1 MRKNMWNRIRGY
13 VAAGVA
19 LITCPCHLVLTL
31 PLFLS
36 ITAGTAAG
44 AFLERNYYAVIV
56 VSIIF
61 PLKPNPFH
69 GNNIYPK
76 GPAAVTNKI
85 LIVCFQTGWSLTFPL
100 ARLCLFFKI
109 IFYHIKKKYRI
120 WGKNSKKATKN

>member
-19 LITCPCHLVLTL
+19 LILCPCHLVLTL
-31 PLFLS
+31 PLLLS

-61 PLKPNPFH
+61 FIGGLVLAIRWLRSAVSEDAANSSGKPRTLMNRQPRA
-69 GNNIYPK
+69 G
-76 GPAAVTNKI
+76 
-85 LIVCFQTGWSLTFPL
+85 
-100 ARLCLFFKI
+100 
-109 IFYHIKKKYRI
+109 
-120 WGKNSKKATKN
+120 

>member
-19 LITCPCHLVLTL
+19 LILCPCHLVLTL
-31 PLFLS
+31 PLLLS

-61 PLKPNPFH
+61 FIGGLVLAIRWLRSAVSEDAANSSRKPRTLMNRQPRA
-69 GNNIYPK
+69 G
-76 GPAAVTNKI
+76 
-85 LIVCFQTGWSLTFPL
+85 
-100 ARLCLFFKI
+100 
-109 IFYHIKKKYRI
+109 
-120 WGKNSKKATKN
+120 

>member
-19 LITCPCHLVLTL
+19 LILCPCHLVLTL
-31 PLFLS
+31 PLLLS

-61 PLKPNPFH
+61 FIGGLVLAIRWLRSAVSEDAANSSRKPRTLMNRQPR
-69 GNNIYPK
+69 
-76 GPAAVTNKI
+76 AE
-85 LIVCFQTGWSLTFPL
+85 
-100 ARLCLFFKI
+100 
-109 IFYHIKKKYRI
+109 
-120 WGKNSKKATKN
+120 

>member
-19 LITCPCHLVLTL
+19 LILCPCHLVLTL

-61 PLKPNPFH
+61 FIGGLVLAIRWLRSAVSEDAANSSRKPRTLMNRQPRA
-69 GNNIYPK
+69 G
-76 GPAAVTNKI
+76 
-85 LIVCFQTGWSLTFPL
+85 
-100 ARLCLFFKI
+100 
-109 IFYHIKKKYRI
+109 
-120 WGKNSKKATKN
+120 

>member
-61 PLKPNPFH
+61 FIGGLVLTIRWLGSAVSEDAANSSRKPRTLMNRQPR
-69 GNNIYPK
+69 
-76 GPAAVTNKI
+76 AE
-85 LIVCFQTGWSLTFPL
+85 
-100 ARLCLFFKI
+100 
-109 IFYHIKKKYRI
+109 
-120 WGKNSKKATKN
+120 